1 MQRVNESFPNLTKYF
16 CIKHFSNIPKS
27 KKSYTPKKKIKKNL
41 VIIIYDK
48 QFNIKDKR
56 IAIGSISTNN
66 QSLYI
71 FFSFFLLP
79 NCEEKKNLTM
89 STTTHHHE

>member
-71 FFSFFLLP
+71 FFLSFFYQTV
-79 NCEEKKNLTM
+79 KKQRTLQ
-89 STTTHHHE
+89 